1 MKDVGSI
8 CNDRPSSEFREFE
21 SHSFFNGNYVELYTS
36 ILRSAEDRNLALQFV
51 HYRRNL
57 PRAVT
62 LHTLGLQSRPVDSK
76 VCRWPVGVPEPR
88 VPLSAQAGPTRIL
101 RDQGI
106 EHERLGELNSGM
118 NGARRLRRSG
128 TQILCPLGR
137 PGHVCPA
144 SGPARRRMPCALAPT
159 PRIEGRRPWAG
170 LAARR

>member
-1 MKDVGSI
+1 M
-8 CNDRPSSEFREFE
+8 
-21 SHSFFNGNYVELYTS
+21 YTS

-51 HYRRNL
+51 HYLRNL

-106 EHERLGELNSGM
+106 EHESGEGLPH
-118 NGARRLRRSG
+118 LRSRD
-128 TQILCPLGR
+128 PLHRGGQVLFPIR
-137 PGHVCPA
+137 GPPLLPPGHEPGPE
-144 SGPARRRMPCALAPT
+144 SGAIARQER
-159 PRIEGRRPWAG
+159 G
-170 LAARR
+170 LAAVGHFGLRCRARERASERDASTRTTSRAAMADSDV